1 MYPWKYIGLIG
12 LMLVGFFIVALYLK
26 ASATGFHWGRA
37 SRWSQIALMAC
48 AFFVVLTM
56 VTMGYTRETAR
67 RVDNDPGY
75 LINGCVK
82 LDQSDRQGRLSDN
95 AHYGRERRM
104 MELALLLQEGSTG
117 DPTAIGI
124 FRFFAGFVLIV
135 TVYTSFLGF
144 TYWIS
149 KDE

>member
-1 MYPWKYIGLIG
+1 
-12 LMLVGFFIVALYLK
+12 
-26 ASATGFHWGRA
+26 
-37 SRWSQIALMAC
+37 
-48 AFFVVLTM
+48 
-56 VTMGYTRETAR
+56 
-67 RVDNDPGY
+67 
-75 LINGCVK
+75 
-82 LDQSDRQGRLSDN
+82 
-95 AHYGRERRM
+95 M

-135 TVYTSFLGF
+135 TVYTTFLGF